1 MSKASE
7 VEEIMRDIKEVV
19 TGQQSDDDILE
30 LTEIVNEDGST
41 TEISNTPLEASM
53 EAVSDQGNIDALF
66 DNPTSKADLE
76 QEKLEDNA
84 IIQEAEIKEKQKE
97 DLKIEHAIIEEAKI
111 IEEIAVT
118 ISSES
123 LEASVAP
130 IRDLIKTVNKR
141 NGDGLSFNSGITVE
155 EIVIELLRPE
165 ITKWLDGNLPNIVK
179 SVVEKE
185 IRKIIPKDE

>member
-19 TGQQSDDDILE
+19 TGQQSNDDILE

>member
-19 TGQQSDDDILE
+19 TGQESDDDILE

-41 TEISNTPLEASM
+41 TEIENTPLETSM

-76 QEKLEDNA
+76 QEQLEDKA
-84 IIQEAEIKEKQKE
+84 IIQEAEIKEEPQE
-97 DLKIEHAIIEEAKI
+97 ELKIEPAIIEEDKI
-111 IEEIAVT
+111 IEKVAAT

-141 NGDGLSFNSGITVE
+141 NSDGFAFNSGITVE

-165 ITKWLDGNLPNIVK
+165 ITKWLDSNLPNIVK